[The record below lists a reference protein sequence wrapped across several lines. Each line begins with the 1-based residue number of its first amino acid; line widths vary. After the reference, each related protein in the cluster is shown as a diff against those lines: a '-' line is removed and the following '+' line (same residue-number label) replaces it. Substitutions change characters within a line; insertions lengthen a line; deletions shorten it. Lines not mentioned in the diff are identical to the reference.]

1 MFSLIVACVI
11 IAILAFA
18 LCKVSG
24 DSARREEYWWRYHP
38 DDDDGI
44 TIVDEKRSKYG
55 GEADDQL

>member
-11 IAILAFA
+11 IAILALA

-24 DSARREEYWWRYHP
+24 DSARREEYWWKYHP

-44 TIVDEKRSKYG
+44 TIVDEKK
-55 GEADDQL
+55 E